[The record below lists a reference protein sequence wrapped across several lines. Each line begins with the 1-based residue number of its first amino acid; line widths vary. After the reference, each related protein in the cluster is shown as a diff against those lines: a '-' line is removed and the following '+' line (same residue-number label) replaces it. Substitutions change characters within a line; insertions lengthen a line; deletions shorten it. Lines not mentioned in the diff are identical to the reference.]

1 MYVLVNLKEYIFSYT
16 QCTATPGIDYTPLE
30 DYPVTI
36 PARVD
41 ETSFRIDMLINDNFT
56 EALVEEVVVVSFTD
70 LPRIEFGFGG
80 FSIID
85 EDSELIVAAGGSF
98 TRNVCVCL
106 LECVC

>member
-1 MYVLVNLKEYIFSYT
+1 MNLKEYIFSYT

-36 PARVD
+36 PARVF

-56 EALVEEVVVVSFTD
+56 EALVEEVAVFSSTE
-70 LPRIEFGFGG
+70 LPRFELGVGG

-85 EDSELIVAAGGSF
+85 EDSELIVAAGGLF
-98 TRNVCVCL
+98 TRNVCVC
-106 LECVC
+106 EREIEHI